1 MDELWTGHR
10 PDAGAR
16 RMKRGQFTRFCDS
29 VLRAARAAQMR
40 KLSPFCGAA
49 VLALVAATVFAADE
63 TERQAVIDAM
73 QGWEQAVESADYE
86 ALRDYYVDGAI
97 YYPNG
102 TAPIVGRAAI
112 TARNRERGS
121 ASSVDITQMPDDVAV
136 NGNWAVYS
144 CLARIR
150 LPDSAGGD
158 DNARFVRVLLLMEKG
173 DDGRWRILRDI
184 DNTTPETF

>member
-1 MDELWTGHR
+1 
-10 PDAGAR
+10 
-16 RMKRGQFTRFCDS
+16 MKRGQLEQLYDS
-29 VLRAARAAQMR
+29 AVRPRGAAQLR
-40 KLSPFCGAA
+40 RLSQFCGAA

-63 TERQAVIDAM
+63 AERQAVIDAM
-73 QGWEQAVESADYE
+73 QGWERAVESADYE
-86 ALRDYYVDGAI
+86 ALQDYYVDGAI

-112 TARNRERGS
+112 IARNRERGS
-121 ASSVDITQMPDDVAV
+121 ASSVDITQMPDDVTV

-158 DNARFVRVLLLMEKG
+158 GKARFVRVLLLMEKG